1 MLARVGLDFPSPL
14 GLWLAALG
22 PAVRSRP
29 RRLPARRPRPARCG
43 LDARAVAE
51 VHVGEVVASVEVV
64 AQSVVAVAA
73 RGAVELKSERLAR
86 ARMRK
91 WSNSQIHLIYSNL
104 SSLLF
109 GSAPLKCNVSC
120 SSSCKIQLGHFTST
134 HLSILFCTVFSYC
147 CRCKRRT

>member
-86 ARMRK
+86 AHMRR
-91 WSNSQIHLIYSNL
+91 WSNGVSLSNTPD
-104 SSLLF
+104 LF
-109 GSAPLKCNVSC
+109 
-120 SSSCKIQLGHFTST
+120 
-134 HLSILFCTVFSYC
+134 
-147 CRCKRRT
+147 

>member
-51 VHVGEVVASVEVV
+51 VHVGEVVASVKVV

-73 RGAVELKSERLAR
+73 RRAVELKGDGEQITR
-86 ARMRK
+86 AHMRR
-91 WSNSQIHLIYSNL
+91 WSNRVSHLNTPDR
-104 SSLLF
+104 F
-109 GSAPLKCNVSC
+109 
-120 SSSCKIQLGHFTST
+120 
-134 HLSILFCTVFSYC
+134 
-147 CRCKRRT
+147 